1 MNGFLGT
8 YYVNLDEK
16 GRLNV
21 PAKFR
26 AVLEKD
32 HNPSLV
38 ACMMDDFLIVFPQQE
53 WEANETKMSQ
63 LSAFAREDRNRL
75 RDFYSRSDNCEMKS
89 GKILVPSNLRKLS
102 GLSKEAV
109 LVGMS
114 RTFEIWDMARW
125 EKTYPSVQPET
136 EV

>member
-32 HNPSLV
+32 HNPNLV

-102 GLSKEAV
+102 GLSKGAV

-136 EV
+136 AV